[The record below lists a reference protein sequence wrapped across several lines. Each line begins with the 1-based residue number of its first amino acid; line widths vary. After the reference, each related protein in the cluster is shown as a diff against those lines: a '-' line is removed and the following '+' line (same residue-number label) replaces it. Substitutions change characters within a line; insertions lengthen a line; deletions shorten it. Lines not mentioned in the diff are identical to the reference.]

1 MEHKKSSYARFYIA
15 LNHLTIKGDR
25 RDCKRQLVRQY
36 TGGRTDSLREMSEAE
51 YRAMCEGVER
61 IGTDQVGL
69 RRKRSTALKL
79 MQQLGIDTTRWG
91 DINDFCSNPR
101 IAGKPFAG
109 LTPDEL
115 DALARKLRGIKRKG
129 WERRSAAAKPG
140 EIPYKL
146 KIETMFGMNMN

>member
-1 MEHKKSSYARFYIA
+1 MENKKSSYARFYSA
-15 LNHLTIKGDR
+15 LNRLTIKGDR
-25 RDCKRQLVRQY
+25 QDCKRQLVRQY
-36 TGGRTDSLREMSEAE
+36 TGGRTDSLREMSEGE

-61 IGTDQVGL
+61 IGTDQAGL

-91 DINDFCSNPR
+91 DITDFCSNPR
-101 IAGKPFAG
+101 IAGKPFAR